1 MSTARV
7 QLLADVQALRDARA
21 ARDLG
26 VPPLPDVHRL
36 RAFTMRELAAHRFAD
51 RRTLLS
57 RAGTPILRAGHL
69 AQVFAPRGTGKSW
82 YLRTLALI
90 AATGTDGLGFSAPD
104 PCRVLEIDGEM
115 DGREI
120 QERDRVLGDAI
131 NVLPTDN
138 LITIAADWQDDYL
151 PRLDTV
157 AGQELVEP
165 FVADAD
171 LVILDNRSCLFDP
184 ESEKDP
190 TAWTPAQD
198 WLLSLRRRGK
208 AVIVAHHTNR
218 QGGARGHSRPED
230 VMNLLVKLVRP
241 DDYHA
246 DQGARFRV
254 EFEKCRGAYGAAV
267 AASTMQLTAG
277 GWLLEEDHPHATN
290 STVQKL
296 REYVRAAS
304 AAGDRPKSASAA
316 IRAAGVN
323 KQKGLEAWAALLRNA
338 DISKHDDGG
347 FHAD

>member
-1 MSTARV
+1 MA
-7 QLLADVQALRDARA
+7 
-21 ARDLG
+21 
-26 VPPLPDVHRL
+26 
-36 RAFTMRELAAHRFAD
+36 ELAANRFAD

-57 RAGTPILRAGHL
+57 RTGTPILKAGHL

-90 AATGTDGLGFSAPD
+90 AATGTDALDFSAPE

-115 DGREI
+115 DSREI
-120 QERDRVLGDAI
+120 QERDRVLGDAL

-138 LITIAADWQDDYL
+138 LVTIAADWQDEYL

-165 FVADAD
+165 FVADAN

-190 TAWTPAQD
+190 TAWTAAQD

-208 AVIVAHHTNR
+208 AVVLAHHTNR

-230 VMNLLVKLVRP
+230 VMNLLVRLVRP

-254 EFEKCRGAYGAAV
+254 EFEKCRGAYGAAI
-267 AASTMQLTAG
+267 AAFTAQLTAR
-277 GWLLEEDHPHATN
+277 GWLVEGGDTHAASGTA
-290 STVQKL
+290 SKL
-296 REYVRAAS
+296 REYVRVAS

-323 KQKGLEAWAALLRNA
+323 KQKGLEAWAVLLRTG

-347 FHAD
+347 FHAE